1 MKESSKVTRLDAI
14 ARKDL
19 QGETTLETKEL
30 VKVFSC
36 SQVKISPC
44 LNNKVSLR
52 APRDR
57 GSHNI

>member
-36 SQVKISPC
+36 SQVKTSPC
-44 LNNKVSLR
+44 LDK
-52 APRDR
+52 
-57 GSHNI
+57 